1 MEGVMDRVIEFYV
14 PDSLLK
20 KVNYV
25 DRNQRGKLLEF
36 PLPKRNPANSNSAQW
51 QGTGIAYIA
60 PWL

>member
-1 MEGVMDRVIEFYV
+1 MAKIIEFYV
-14 PDSLLK
+14 PDSLPK

-36 PLPKRNPANSNSAQW
+36 PIPKRNPTNSNSAQW
-51 QGTGIAYIA
+51 QGTGIAYIV